1 MLILHVHDRWS
12 ARGGAE
18 QHLLSVLDSFPKG
31 FRSAG
36 LFGWSDGS
44 VLAGHEPPAGLFFI
58 KKLGHKAPFA
68 AETRVGE
75 QLRDFIKKLKP
86 GLIHVHNILNPHL
99 LQVIA
104 ESGPA
109 VMTVYDHRFFCPGRG
124 KVKADGSLCRQV
136 FGLGCAECFKE
147 EKYFVRLLAL
157 VRARLETVKKFTA
170 LIVAGRY
177 MKQELTLAGVDET
190 RIHIIPPFVHG
201 LDQGQEPAGLGREVL
216 FAGRIVWAKGIFD
229 LLEALTQVDGHVRL
243 VVAGAGTRD
252 EAVAARVKE
261 LKLDKRID
269 FQGWAAHQD
278 MARLYRRARLLV
290 LPSRWQEPFGLA
302 GLEAQTLARPVLAY
316 DVGGVREWLQD
327 GRTGIIVPPG
337 NTLAL
342 ASGINVLMREPGQA
356 SALGRAG
363 RDLAMERF
371 NPARIMTLLTSL
383 YQRVGFRPGPSNE

>member
-1 MLILHVHDRWS
+1 MSGR
-12 ARGGAE
+12 A
-18 QHLLSVLDSFPKG
+18 
-31 FRSAG
+31 
-36 LFGWSDGS
+36 DGS
-44 VLAGHEPPAGLFFI
+44 VPAGHEPPAGLFFI
-58 KKLGHKAPFA
+58 KKIDRKTPFA
-68 AETRVGE
+68 AEIRVGE
-75 QLRDFIKKLKP
+75 QLRAFIKKFKP
-86 GLIHVHNILNPHL
+86 DLVHVHNILNPHL

-136 FGLGCAECFKE
+136 FGLGCAGCFQE
-147 EKYFVRLLAL
+147 EKYFVRLLDL
-157 VRARLETVKKFTA
+157 VRARLKAVNRFTA
-170 LIVAGRY
+170 LIVASRY
-177 MKQELTLAGVDET
+177 MKQELTLAGVDQA

-201 LDQGQEPAGLGREVL
+201 LDQGQEPPGPGREVL

-229 LLEALTQVDGHVRL
+229 LLEALTLVDGDVRL
-243 VVAGAGTRD
+243 AVAGAGTLD

-269 FQGWAAHQD
+269 FLDWVAHQD

-337 NTLAL
+337 NVLAL
-342 ASGINVLMREPGQA
+342 ASGVNVLMREPGQA

-371 NPARIMTLLTSL
+371 NPARLMTRLTSL
-383 YQRVGFRPGPSNE
+383 YQQIAG